1 MLMLLLNMFFL
12 LPLLNLIIFAA
23 RLRAAVKKLS
33 EFVALKTGIIHSVL
47 VGYCSHVFAHR
58 FAYMLPKTV
67 IKNQPSNAHISFAC
81 IETNVMTLSPAVCMC
96 MCNVYPYVSLP
107 GNR

>member
-1 MLMLLLNMFFL
+1 MLVLSSRDVDVVVKHVFFL

-67 IKNQPSNAHISFAC
+67 IKK
-81 IETNVMTLSPAVCMC
+81 TNLAMHT
-96 MCNVYPYVSLP
+96 SLLHASKP
-107 GNR
+107 T